1 MTNSELLAAL
11 RSWTGPLHMSLHV
24 TACSLRVCTLLTNAR
39 HFTSQRASCTL
50 PRYARY
56 ARYCTLLHVTARSLH
71 ATARHSTL
79 MHATARHGTLMHAT
93 ARHGMLLHATAHH
106 CTLPARCCYV
116 TPSLPCDN
124 WKCHT
129 VTFPV
134 IACLKFPKRYI
145 DDILEDGS
153 GW

>member
-1 MTNSELLAAL
+1 
-11 RSWTGPLHMSLHV
+11 MSLHV

-39 HFTSQRASCTL
+39 HFTSQHASCTL

-56 ARYCTLLHVTARSLH
+56 ARYCTPQHAHSTLLH
-71 ATARHSTL
+71 ATARHCTSQHAPCTSQHANARYCMSRHANARYCTL
-79 MHATARHGTLMHAT
+79 LHAT

-124 WKCHT
+124 WKC
-129 VTFPV
+129 
-134 IACLKFPKRYI
+134 LKFPKRYI